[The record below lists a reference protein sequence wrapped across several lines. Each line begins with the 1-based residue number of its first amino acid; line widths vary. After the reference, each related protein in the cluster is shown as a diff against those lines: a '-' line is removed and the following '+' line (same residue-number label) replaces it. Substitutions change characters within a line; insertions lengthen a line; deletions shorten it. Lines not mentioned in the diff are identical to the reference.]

1 MTTIPY
7 LEGPEFDD
15 EDDDLVSLTSI
26 FNEIKS
32 KLKIE
37 KGIFGHWLKPGQV
50 DPQRLYVSRRV
61 QRLISTLQLNTY
73 GKFQR
78 HFARPLIVAIRPNG
92 KLVDVDGQHT
102 AILDLAATEGGDP
115 ELLPCLY
122 IEHPEDRSL
131 QDCLEI
137 EAAVFYALNN
147 NRKDPT
153 HVDKMKAGLAFGLPD
168 AVKYNDNLVECGVY
182 IDGYDYLGDEEGCPM
197 TGEYQWRQAINKFGV
212 PIVSKACSK
221 LIELQQNKN
230 WRQPKNQKKIIT
242 SIRSDMVII
251 LSTLYKFIK
260 DAKIGGGAKEKLVS
274 INDFI
279 DNKLVEKKRVTWYEG
294 ISGSTTGIVGAL
306 RIIKEH
312 NDDPNSTSIGDDL
325 LKRYNLVID
334 ADKPSNK

>member
-137 EAAVFYALNN
+137 EAEVF
-147 NRKDPT
+147 
-153 HVDKMKAGLAFGLPD
+153 
-168 AVKYNDNLVECGVY
+168 
-182 IDGYDYLGDEEGCPM
+182 
-197 TGEYQWRQAINKFGV
+197 
-212 PIVSKACSK
+212 
-221 LIELQQNKN
+221 
-230 WRQPKNQKKIIT
+230 
-242 SIRSDMVII
+242 
-251 LSTLYKFIK
+251 
-260 DAKIGGGAKEKLVS
+260 
-274 INDFI
+274 
-279 DNKLVEKKRVTWYEG
+279 
-294 ISGSTTGIVGAL
+294 
-306 RIIKEH
+306 
-312 NDDPNSTSIGDDL
+312 
-325 LKRYNLVID
+325 
-334 ADKPSNK
+334 